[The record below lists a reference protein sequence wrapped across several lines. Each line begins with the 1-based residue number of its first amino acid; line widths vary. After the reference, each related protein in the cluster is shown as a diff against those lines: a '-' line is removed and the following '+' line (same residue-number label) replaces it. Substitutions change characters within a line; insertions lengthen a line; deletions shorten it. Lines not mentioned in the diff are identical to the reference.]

1 MKSTINYFQE
11 MKDKNLYLQIMN
23 KKSLENKISDSTSK
37 LIDMATDICWNEI
50 SRDCLYIMSEIDET
64 IGENYFERNK
74 IRKKVNQSLIPKSLQ
89 EIAQDLI
96 LLYKNLYDINL
107 YIYKASKNRTIIEIK
122 YFLKTSH
129 TKDFY
134 ELIKDNEPMLHC
146 KVSIPNYSSKI
157 GKVNKK
163 RKKFD
168 VNWQLGGIRF
178 KWNTFLYTIKSY
190 LWKVL
195 YNYKKKRHEKRLK

>member
-1 MKSTINYFQE
+1 MKLLAKTILNE
-11 MKDKNLYLQIMN
+11 TK
-23 KKSLENKISDSTSK
+23 LE
-37 LIDMATDICWNEI
+37 
-50 SRDCLYIMSEIDET
+50 
-64 IGENYFERNK
+64 
-74 IRKKVNQSLIPKSLQ
+74 KKVNQSLIPKSLQ
-89 EIAQDLI
+89 EIIQDLI
-96 LLYKNLYDINL
+96 LLYENLYDINL
-107 YIYKASKNRTIIEIK
+107 YIYKASKSRTIIEIK

>member
-1 MKSTINYFQE
+1 
-11 MKDKNLYLQIMN
+11 MN

-89 EIAQDLI
+89 EITQDLI

-146 KVSIPNYSSKI
+146 KVSLPNYSRET
-157 GKVNKK
+157 GKVTEK

>member
-1 MKSTINYFQE
+1 
-11 MKDKNLYLQIMN
+11 MN

-89 EIAQDLI
+89 EITQDLI
-96 LLYKNLYDINL
+96 LLYENLYDINL

-146 KVSIPNYSSKI
+146 KVSIPNYSRKI

-178 KWNTFLYTIKSY
+178 KWNTFLYSIKSY
-190 LWKVL
+190 LWKEL
-195 YNYKKKRHEKRLK
+195 YNYKKKRLK